1 MSRFSSHD
9 QSDLFKIISI
19 PIDGPLPPLLEPA
32 MSSTL
37 LLLPPIPYPPTYAS
51 LKAAYHAPLLTLLR
65 SLAHAHSLDT
75 ERAILDIALPI
86 PLLYKYRDAPRAAL
100 FDFTQKALAG
110 IYKLITIIS
119 VREGLNV
126 EGDEGV
132 DVRVLLVAWPRDG
145 KVGEDEFG
153 SGVVGI
159 AQLVTS
165 WRWKDVVGVES
176 EEGESILRAFLAF
189 ADKRKQIEVTKIR
202 GGIVHVEGGQE
213 ESFGKD
219 GFGDVEKHFS
229 VINGGTFDHLH
240 IGHKLLLSMTAFVLD
255 PLPAGT
261 ESSRRYITIG
271 ITAEDQL
278 KNKKY
283 VEFLESWNERQ
294 EAIHQFLRGVMCFDE
309 PGKEFEET
317 IERNNPGPNGHV
329 VEVQLSGDISILYT
343 EIWDPF
349 GPTITEEGISALI
362 LSEETRKGGQA
373 VNDKRREFGFKSL
386 DVFEVDVLDAGEE
399 EEQEQPDSVEKQ
411 FLSKLSSTEIR
422 KARSERVGGKSKV

>member
-1 MSRFSSHD
+1 M
-9 QSDLFKIISI
+9 
-19 PIDGPLPPLLEPA
+19 
-32 MSSTL
+32 
-37 LLLPPIPYPPTYAS
+37 
-51 LKAAYHAPLLTLLR
+51 
-65 SLAHAHSLDT
+65 

-100 FDFTQKALAG
+100 FDLTQKALAG

-119 VREGLNV
+119 AREGLNI

-132 DVRVLLVAWPRDG
+132 DVRVVLVAWPRDG
-145 KVGEDEFG
+145 KVRENEEFG

-159 AQLVTS
+159 AQLARS

-176 EEGESILRAFLAF
+176 EEGDSIARAFLAF
-189 ADKRKQIEVTKIR
+189 ANKRKQIDVKKVR
-202 GGIVHVEGGQE
+202 GGIVHVEAGQE
-213 ESFGKD
+213 ESFGRD

-229 VINGGTFDHLH
+229 VVNGGTFDHLH
-240 IGHKLLLSMTAFVLD
+240 IGHKLLLSMTAFMLD

-261 ESSRRYITIG
+261 ESRRRYITIG
-271 ITAEDQL
+271 ITAEDLL
-278 KNKKY
+278 KNKMY
-283 VEFLESWNERQ
+283 AEFLESWSERR
-294 EAIHQFLRGVMCFDE
+294 EAIHRFLRGVMCFDE

-349 GPTITEEGISALI
+349 GPTITDEGISALV
-362 LSEETRKGGQA
+362 LSGETRKGGQA
-373 VNDKRREFGFKSL
+373 VNDKRREVGLKSL
-386 DVFEVDVLDAGEE
+386 DVFEVDVLDAGEGE
-399 EEQEQPDSVEKQ
+399 KQERPDGVEKQ

-422 KARSERVGGKSKV
+422 KARSERVGGQSKV